1 MTTDNK
7 TTWLPTTT
15 AWVPTTALIDFMSR
29 HRPDEVEILRQQYQ
43 QKLLQPA
50 QPPLAAER
58 EKIAYKRSVVTKSL
72 DNFDERREVALSWL
86 RRRIDRANIIQ
97 LVGNIVTA
105 ISGAGV
111 ISAVVLQSYA
121 AAVVTAIIGFLSSCL
136 MLISQHLQ
144 APLGKKLSESLDDL
158 VKLGSQI
165 VRLRG
170 QLAREDSESQV
181 LDVEQKAVE
190 VTASI
195 TEVEAVIGRDRLEQW
210 RTKLKHLKLKH

>member
-1 MTTDNK
+1 M
-7 TTWLPTTT
+7 
-15 AWVPTTALIDFMSR
+15 
-29 HRPDEVEILRQQYQ
+29 
-43 QKLLQPA
+43 
-50 QPPLAAER
+50 
-58 EKIAYKRSVVTKSL
+58 
-72 DNFDERREVALSWL
+72 
-86 RRRIDRANIIQ
+86 
-97 LVGNIVTA
+97 TA

-136 MLISQHLQ
+136 MLISQYLQ

>member
-1 MTTDNK
+1 MERYQDAELRKTSRDAACYANSRGYDMTTDNK

-86 RRRIDRANIIQ
+86 RRRIDRA
-97 LVGNIVTA
+97 T
-105 ISGAGV
+105 
-111 ISAVVLQSYA
+111 
-121 AAVVTAIIGFLSSCL
+121 
-136 MLISQHLQ
+136 
-144 APLGKKLSESLDDL
+144 
-158 VKLGSQI
+158 
-165 VRLRG
+165 
-170 QLAREDSESQV
+170 
-181 LDVEQKAVE
+181 
-190 VTASI
+190 
-195 TEVEAVIGRDRLEQW
+195 
-210 RTKLKHLKLKH
+210 